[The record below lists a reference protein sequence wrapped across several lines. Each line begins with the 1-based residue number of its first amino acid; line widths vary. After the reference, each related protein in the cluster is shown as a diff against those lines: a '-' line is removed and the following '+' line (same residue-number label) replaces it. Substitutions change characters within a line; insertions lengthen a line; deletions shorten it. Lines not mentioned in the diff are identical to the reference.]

1 MEYRRIILNG
11 ISSGLGYQGREA
23 RIYEHIISGYES
35 AQKLRYTP
43 GEYLKGCRQA
53 NINLFNEFL
62 KVWADHYQLIPNTPG
77 YKEFYWNMRNIS
89 PYGEWS
95 GFLRLDDFRIIRIG
109 INKAEGKLLPL
120 PGKIEAI
127 QHEGIGKIKDRSL
140 SLNSRYFVD
149 TIAEDFFIKLRNDLV
164 IGQGLYDYSFIFWK
178 MLKDGFIY
186 ENVKPGEFLNW
197 LKSDQENYKIQESI
211 QLVTYARSKTKERE
225 RRYKLTLEDF
235 MLKP

>member
-1 MEYRRIILNG
+1 M
-11 ISSGLGYQGREA
+11 
-23 RIYEHIISGYES
+23 
-35 AQKLRYTP
+35 
-43 GEYLKGCRQA
+43 
-53 NINLFNEFL
+53 
-62 KVWADHYQLIPNTPG
+62 
-77 YKEFYWNMRNIS
+77 
-89 PYGEWS
+89 
-95 GFLRLDDFRIIRIG
+95 
-109 INKAEGKLLPL
+109 
-120 PGKIEAI
+120 
-127 QHEGIGKIKDRSL
+127 
-140 SLNSRYFVD
+140 D